1 MFKFVFCVWLH
12 FTLCCISFFF
22 ITIYVS
28 LVTCQHF
35 MLLDAQNVM
44 VDNSGAT
51 SIFEQCLCT
60 MFLFQLR
67 SLHISK
73 DVSYDYNNLVLNS
86 MYQIPMT
93 SSQGRQWVVGCGHY
107 CIIGDS
113 LTHNF

>member
-1 MFKFVFCVWLH
+1 
-12 FTLCCISFFF
+12 
-22 ITIYVS
+22 
-28 LVTCQHF
+28 

-93 SSQGRQWVVGCGHY
+93 SFLSRETVGGWLWTLLHY
-107 CIIGDS
+107 WR
-113 LTHNF
+113 